1 MTTETTPR
9 QADATRARNR
19 KLAWTFA
26 ALGVVVSVLI
36 IVQAALGPETPRSRP
51 AGMAAPPPPQSPA
64 PQARTPQ
71 QEAEER
77 LLGEKTF
84 FHPVDVAAPQ
94 AAVTTEAGKSV
105 ELSKLRGK
113 VLFVNFWA
121 TWCPPCVEEMP
132 SMLKL
137 GKELAAKHPGKF
149 QMIAVSGD
157 DDWESVKTYFTKNF
171 KEIPKELT
179 VYRDA
184 DTAAAKAYYCA
195 ARGYCPDIK
204 FPETYVVDPKGKI
217 VAIAVGPRNWEDPQ
231 ARQWL
236 ETLIKG

>member
-1 MTTETTPR
+1 MTTDTAP
-9 QADATRARNR
+9 APAAPAARNR

-26 ALGVVVSVLI
+26 ALGAA
-36 IVQAALGPETPRSRP
+36 AALVVIADAVKEPEHAAPRAARTAS
-51 AGMAAPPPPQSPA
+51 APPPQ
-64 PQARTPQ
+64 QARTPQ

-77 LLGEKTF
+77 LLSEQTF
-84 FHPVDVAAPQ
+84 FHAVDVAAPV
-94 AAVTTEAGKSV
+94 AKITTEAGKPV
-105 ELSKLRGK
+105 DLAKLRGK

-137 GKELAAKHPGKF
+137 GKELSALHPGKF

-157 DDWESVKTYFTKNF
+157 DDWEAVKSYFSKNF
-171 KEIPKELT
+171 GGVPKELA

-184 DTAAAKAYYCA
+184 DTSAAKAYYCT

-204 FPETYVVDPKGKI
+204 FPETYLVDAKGKI
-217 VAIAVGPRNWEDPQ
+217 VAIAVGPRNWDDPQ
-231 ARQWL
+231 ARGL
-236 ETLIKG
+236 IERLIKG